1 MSGAAGAAAV
11 LDHLVLA
18 TPDLDRTVAAFAG
31 LTGLRPVPGGSHP
44 GRGTRNC
51 LLGLG
56 DGAYLEIIGPDR
68 EQPAPAGP
76 RWFGIDALS
85 GPCLV
90 TWAARCTDIAARVA
104 RARAAG
110 LDVGAPV
117 AMDRRTP
124 DGGTLAWQLTPPV
137 AVDRLTPFLL
147 DWGDTPHPAAALPVL
162 PLRSL
167 HATAPDPGAA
177 ADRLAALGVRW
188 PGAPFAAGTA
198 GLTAVVAGRH
208 GAVRLGRGIAA
219 V

>member
-1 MSGAAGAAAV
+1 MSGAAV

-18 TPDLDRTVAAFAG
+18 TPDLDRTVAEFAG

-68 EQPAPAGP
+68 EAPAPAGP
-76 RWFGIDALS
+76 RWFGIDTLS

-110 LDVGAPV
+110 LDPGTPV
-117 AMDRRTP
+117 AMSRRTP
-124 DGGTLAWQLTPPV
+124 DGGRLAWRLTPPG
-137 AVDRLTPFLL
+137 AACGLTPFLL
-147 DWGDTPHPAAALPVL
+147 DWGDTPHPTAAGLPVL
-162 PLRSL
+162 PLLSL

-188 PGAPFAAGTA
+188 PGAPFAAGPA
-198 GLTAVVAGRH
+198 SLTAVVAGHR
-208 GAVRLGRGIAA
+208 GAVRLGRGVAA